1 MDFTCWDSWFVCR
14 IYNKKIG
21 QKSMTWLAIVL
32 SGFFTFLIRFVP
44 LSGIMPKKLYPNIK
58 SSLQY
63 IPLVVLTPIIFNGLS
78 IYENNIIFISE
89 NFKLYS
95 AIIAIF
101 VTIVFNNV
109 FITITVGML
118 SFLLMS
124 NFLNI

>member
-1 MDFTCWDSWFVCR
+1 
-14 IYNKKIG
+14 
-21 QKSMTWLAIVL
+21 MTWLVIIL
-32 SGFFTFLIRFVP
+32 CGFFTFLIRFIP

-58 SSLQY
+58 SWLQY
-63 IPLVVLTPIIFNGLS
+63 IPLVVLTPIICNGLS

-89 NFKLYS
+89 NLELYS

-101 VTIVFNNV
+101 VAIVFNNV
-109 FITITVGML
+109 LITITVGML

>member
-1 MDFTCWDSWFVCR
+1 
-14 IYNKKIG
+14 
-21 QKSMTWLAIVL
+21 MTWLVIVL
-32 SGFFTFLIRFVP
+32 CGFFTFLIRFIP
-44 LSGIMPKKLYPNIK
+44 LSGIIPKKLYPNIK

-63 IPLVVLTPIIFNGLS
+63 IPLVVLTPIIFSGLS
-78 IYENNIIFISE
+78 IVENNIISVLE

-101 VTIVFNNV
+101 VATVFNNV
-109 FITITVGML
+109 LITITLGML